1 MAVTI
6 TLSNPWKPVK
16 DWIIRRAIWWSS
28 DWAREK
34 KFVGKVKIRAGQHLS
49 SATLNFSKYEGSVW
63 GPNYLIQ
70 TYYENG
76 PADDKFDG
84 TVFNNLDEA
93 LANFSMIREFIGK
106 VTNGN

>member
-16 DWIIRRAIWWSS
+16 DWIIRRSVWWAS

-34 KFVGKVKIRAGQHLS
+34 KYVGKVKIRAGQHLS
-49 SATLNFSKYEGSVW
+49 SVTLTHSKYENSTW
-63 GPNYLIQ
+63 GPNYHIQ
-70 TYYENG
+70 TYYESG
-76 PADDKFDG
+76 PGDDKFDG
-84 TVFNNLDEA
+84 VSFSSLDEA
-93 LANFSMIREFIGK
+93 LANFSMLREFIGK